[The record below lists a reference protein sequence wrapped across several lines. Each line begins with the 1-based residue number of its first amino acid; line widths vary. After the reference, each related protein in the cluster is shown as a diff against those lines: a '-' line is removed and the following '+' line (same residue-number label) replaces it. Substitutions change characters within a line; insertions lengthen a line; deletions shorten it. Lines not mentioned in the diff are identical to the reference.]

1 MRRFS
6 PHLFGSVGDDRC
18 FCLWDTRKANEN
30 VAAQVVEDAHQGD
43 INCLEFNPHNQ
54 YLVATGG
61 SDNKANVWDIRNLK
75 VLSQPRITHQG
86 CVPGMLEPTQ
96 RVLPG
101 YGWCRHANNVLGH
114 VPNW

>member
-1 MRRFS
+1 MIGAFVCGIR
-6 PHLFGSVGDDRC
+6 V
-18 FCLWDTRKANEN
+18 KQMEN

-75 VLSQPRITHQG
+75 ECFHS
-86 CVPGMLEPTQ
+86 LESHTKGVYQACWSHTQ

-101 YGWCRHANNVLGH
+101 YG
-114 VPNW
+114 